1 MICACELR
9 NIHNAPQF
17 PFPLMGLQLHPASE
31 SNFAKDV
38 TQADYHVEVTRSR
51 YDAEHASI
59 ALNPRP
65 PSILLQPPLDPVP
78 GGDMRAFRL
87 ALAARH
93 LPLRSTATVA
103 SRPAISPLTRRYVT
117 SGSGSGSG
125 SSGNVASRSIAR
137 LLEWK
142 PQEEVR
148 DVVVN
153 GFIRSVRSMKSR
165 SFVALGDGSSLA
177 SLQALV
183 PTNQA
188 QGCGLF
194 FQTACLGLTPFMLT
208 RRLYI
213 VSPSEPPFV
222 SPGPGFPQRAPAS
235 PMSSTSR
242 PSKFWVL
249 PTPRCIAVPL
259 VLSLQ
264 AC

>member
-1 MICACELR
+1 
-9 NIHNAPQF
+9 
-17 PFPLMGLQLHPASE
+17 
-31 SNFAKDV
+31 
-38 TQADYHVEVTRSR
+38 
-51 YDAEHASI
+51 
-59 ALNPRP
+59 
-65 PSILLQPPLDPVP
+65 
-78 GGDMRAFRL
+78 MRAFRL
-87 ALAARH
+87 AFAARH

-117 SGSGSGSG
+117 SGSGSGNDN
-125 SSGNVASRSIAR
+125 GNVASRSVAR

-188 QGCGLF
+188 QGYGLF
-194 FQTACLGLTPFMLT
+194 LQTACLGLTLFMLT
-208 RRLYI
+208 RRLYA

-222 SPGPGFPQRAPAS
+222 SPGHGFPQRAPAS
-235 PMSSTSR
+235 PMSSTSTV
-242 PSKFWVL
+242 PKSWVL
-249 PTPRCIAVPL
+249 LTPRCIAVPL
-259 VLSLQ
+259 ILSLR

>member
-1 MICACELR
+1 
-9 NIHNAPQF
+9 
-17 PFPLMGLQLHPASE
+17 
-31 SNFAKDV
+31 
-38 TQADYHVEVTRSR
+38 
-51 YDAEHASI
+51 
-59 ALNPRP
+59 
-65 PSILLQPPLDPVP
+65 
-78 GGDMRAFRL
+78 MRAFRL

-103 SRPAISPLTRRYVT
+103 SYPAASPATRRYVT
-117 SGSGSGSG
+117 SGSA
-125 SSGNVASRSIAR
+125 SGNLASRSVAR

-142 PQEEVR
+142 PQEDAR

-194 FQTACLGLTPFMLT
+194 FQMPCLGLALFMLT
-208 RRLYI
+208 RRLYP
-213 VSPSEPPFV
+213 VSPSGPPFV
-222 SPGPGFPQRAPAS
+222 LPDPGFPQRAPDS
-235 PMSSTSR
+235 LMSFTSTM
-242 PSKFWVL
+242 SKFWVL
-249 PTPRCIAVPL
+249 PTPRCIYVPL
-259 VLSLQ
+259 VPHLL